1 MIKRFIEQRP
11 AISQYLEDNDTSL
24 NPLNGNEWKLA
35 MAMTTIFSTFE
46 EVRFPFLHVFL
57 QFFLKV
63 FTP

>member
-35 MAMTTIFSTFE
+35 TAMTTIFSTFE
-46 EVRFPFLHVFL
+46 EVRFPFLHVIL
-57 QFFLKV
+57 
-63 FTP
+63 